1 MTPQEAENGR
11 RRIAREC
18 LKELMQYTSDEQHTA
33 ILGKY
38 TPKFKP
44 LNHPCFPEKKVP
56 GYYVRTL
63 QQEDEVWGLQL
74 NPH

>member
-11 RRIAREC
+11 RRIARDC
-18 LKELMQYTSDEQHTA
+18 LTELMQYTSDEQHTA
-33 ILGKY
+33 ILDKY

-44 LNHPCFPEKKVP
+44 LNHLRFPAKRVL

-63 QQEDEVWGLQL
+63 QREMKDGS
-74 NPH
+74 

>member
-33 ILGKY
+33 ILDKY

-44 LNHPCFPEKKVP
+44 LNHLSFPAKRVL
-56 GYYVRTL
+56 GYYVRLL
-63 QQEDEVWGLQL
+63 QKEK
-74 NPH
+74 

>member
-18 LKELMQYTSDEQHTA
+18 LKELMKYTSDEQHTA
-33 ILGKY
+33 ILDKY

-44 LNHPCFPEKKVP
+44 LNHLRFPEKKEP

-74 NPH
+74 NPL

>member
-11 RRIAREC
+11 RRVAREC

-33 ILGKY
+33 ILDKY

-44 LNHPCFPEKKVP
+44 LNHLRFPEKKEP
-56 GYYVRTL
+56 RYYVRTL

-74 NPH
+74 NPL